1 MKQLTRTL
9 LALSLFVLAPLTAL
23 SAEAEVSRA
32 QFTTAV
38 LDREPADEISAIS
51 SDTDRVFFFTE
62 LRNLDGKT
70 VTHRWSLNGTV
81 MAEVSFKVRA
91 SRWRVYSSKNLQP
104 EWRGDWVVDI
114 VDETGSVL
122 DTKTVGYA
130 GATMA
135 PTPTMT
141 PATTTTQ

>member
-1 MKQLTRTL
+1 MKQLTRIL
-9 LALSLFVLAPLTAL
+9 LALTFVVFAPLTAI

-38 LDREPADEISAIS
+38 LDREPTDEISSIAADAS
-51 SDTDRVFFFTE
+51 RVFFFTE

-70 VTHRWSLNGTV
+70 VTHRWSLNGAV

-114 VDETGSVL
+114 LDESGTVL
-122 DTKTVGYA
+122 ETRKVGYA
-130 GATMA
+130 S
-135 PTPTMT
+135 
-141 PATTTTQ
+141 ATTTTTQ